1 MYCNYIMGK
10 SETASASIGIKI
22 LLSDLVSQINETNF
36 QLIKKM
42 LYDGCIEDMNGY
54 YNEAYKNIMGYG
66 EDDNELP
73 ADYLEFKSYVTEQ
86 FKRHGSYYKSKFSS
100 EVEPDL
106 KDGSLMEKHILVPV
120 KDILETE
127 RWGYER
133 YGINSA
139 SRPLDFDLSVDLKL
153 YEELKDFKIIFMIKQ
168 HSG

>member
-1 MYCNYIMGK
+1 MGK

-22 LLSDLVSQINETNF
+22 LLSDLILQINEINF
-36 QLIKKM
+36 SLIKKM
-42 LYDGCIEDMNGY
+42 LYDGCIEDSNGY
-54 YNEAYKNIMGYG
+54 YNEVYKNILGYG

-73 ADYLEFKSYVTEQ
+73 EHYLDFKEYLINEFTTK
-86 FKRHGSYYKSKFSS
+86 GSYCKSKFSS
-100 EVEPDL
+100 KVEPDL
-106 KDGSLMEKHILVPV
+106 HNGTLFERYLLVPI

-139 SRPLDFDLSVDLKL
+139 SRPLDFDLSV
-153 YEELKDFKIIFMIKQ
+153 ELTKYQDIKHFNVIFFVKQ